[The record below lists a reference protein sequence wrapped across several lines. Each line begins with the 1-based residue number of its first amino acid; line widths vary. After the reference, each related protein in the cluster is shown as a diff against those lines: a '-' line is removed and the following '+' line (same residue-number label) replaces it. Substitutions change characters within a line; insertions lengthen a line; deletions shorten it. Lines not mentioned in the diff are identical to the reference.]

1 MHQQGALQIIIP
13 ILFYITVAAYWLHC
27 TDFMLGHVMQQL
39 DFFLWM
45 LTCGYNF
52 SAFTLSLKPLLLVN
66 TEFTKKNKKKTK
78 NSDKWYCWTSPL
90 DVPWTFFCGFYMATM
105 KENINTLKYLHIS
118 FYSNILIIY
127 NTILITINMQ
137 IFIALGHFNLLF
149 L

>member
-39 DFFLWM
+39 DFFLRM

-66 TEFTKKNKKKTK
+66 TEFTKKNTQKKQWQVVLLNISTG
-78 NSDKWYCWTSPL
+78 CPL
-90 DVPWTFFCGFYMATM
+90 DFFCGFYMAM
-105 KENINTLKYLHIS
+105 MQENINTLKYLHIS